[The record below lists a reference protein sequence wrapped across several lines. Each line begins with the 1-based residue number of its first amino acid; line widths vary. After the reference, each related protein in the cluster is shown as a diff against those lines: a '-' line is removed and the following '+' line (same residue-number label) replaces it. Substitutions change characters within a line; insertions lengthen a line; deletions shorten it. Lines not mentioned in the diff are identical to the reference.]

1 MNSVVV
7 VGVGVAATVVLT
19 VVKSCNFTKYFIN
32 THCGLPKHFILKG
45 LLNYMNKC
53 ELRKYSYA

>member
-7 VGVGVAATVVLT
+7 VGVGVAATVVLM

-45 LLNYMNKC
+45 LLKV
-53 ELRKYSYA
+53 